1 MVITWEETI
10 AASEARGEAKGE
22 ATLLLR
28 LFRRK
33 FGPPDSSVE
42 ERLKSADAEQLLEW
56 GDRFVTA
63 NTPDEV
69 FDGNGR

>member
-1 MVITWEETI
+1 M
-10 AASEARGEAKGE
+10 
-22 ATLLLR
+22 LR